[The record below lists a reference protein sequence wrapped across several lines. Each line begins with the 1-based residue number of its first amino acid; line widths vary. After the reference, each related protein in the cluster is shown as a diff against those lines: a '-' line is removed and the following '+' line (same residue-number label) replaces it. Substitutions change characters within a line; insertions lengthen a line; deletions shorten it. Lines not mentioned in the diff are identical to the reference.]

1 VSRLRLA
8 RWSAIAAIGVVVEWL
23 GHSGGIGLA
32 AADLAVGLAF
42 LSCGLLVW
50 DRRRREAVAPLFL
63 ATGLAWFLGT
73 LAGSD
78 IGVLSAVGSAMRYAH
93 RGPLVHLVLAYPTGQ
108 LRGCGARIVVGA
120 AYMDGLVAQVAQN
133 DALTIALVVAVIAA
147 GGLGLRG
154 GPVELRRARALA
166 TAAFALVG
174 TPLVLVSV
182 GGLLQMSLSQTTLLL
197 AYEAMLLVTAIG
209 LTVWLLAKRLESA
222 SVADLVVELGTSS
235 RSDALRETLARVFG
249 DPWLRIGYP
258 VNGSYVDEAGEP
270 MVLPSSSDERT
281 VTAIE
286 RDSEPVAVL
295 VHGPGLTSDP
305 AVKDAVA
312 AAARLT
318 AANARLQA
326 ELLGQVR
333 ELAASRRRIVE
344 AGDVQRSRLE
354 RRLDHAAQLH
364 LEEMRHALARAMQ
377 AAPPELAHALS
388 TVAHELDQAVIEIR
402 ELARGIHPHTLS
414 ERGLSAALSELAA
427 RAPIRVSVAAPR
439 ERFAPAV
446 EATAYFVCA
455 EALANVAKYA
465 RTATAVIEIR
475 RDNGRLVVRVVDEG
489 VGGADTTRGSGLRGL
504 ADRVDAVGGRLIVE
518 SPASGGTAVVAEIP
532 LDGVS

>member
-1 VSRLRLA
+1 M
-8 RWSAIAAIGVVVEWL
+8 
-23 GHSGGIGLA
+23 GLA
-32 AADLAVGLAF
+32 AADLAVGAAF
-42 LSCGLLVW
+42 LACGVLLW
-50 DRRRREAVAPLFL
+50 ERQRREPVAPLLL
-63 ATGLAWFLGT
+63 ATGFAWFLGT
-73 LAGSD
+73 LAGSHT
-78 IGVLSAVGSAMRYAH
+78 GVLSSIGGALLYAH

-108 LRGCGARIVVGA
+108 LRGWAARIVVGA
-120 AYMDGLVAQVAQN
+120 AYVDGLVAPVARN
-133 DALTIALVVAVIAA
+133 DALTIALVVAVVAA
-147 GGLGLRG
+147 GTLAIYR
-154 GPVELRRARALA
+154 GPVELRSARALA
-166 TAAFALVG
+166 MAAFALVG
-174 TPLVLVSV
+174 APLLLVSTS
-182 GGLLQMSLSQTTLLL
+182 GLLQASLSQTALLL
-197 AYEAMLLVTAIG
+197 AYEAMLVVSAIG
-209 LTVWLLAKRLESA
+209 LTAWLLARRLEPA
-222 SVADLVVELGTSS
+222 SVADLVVELGASP
-235 RSDALRETLARVFG
+235 RSDALRDTLARAFA
-249 DPWLRIGYP
+249 DPSLGIGYP

-286 RDSEPVAVL
+286 RDGEPIAVL
-295 VHGPGLTSDP
+295 VHDAALASDP
-305 AVKDAVA
+305 ALKGAVA

-318 AANARLQA
+318 ASNARLQA
-326 ELLGQVR
+326 ELRGQVR

-364 LEEMRHALARAMQ
+364 LEEIRAALTRAMQ
-377 AAPPELAHALS
+377 AAPPGVADALS

-402 ELARGIHPHTLS
+402 ELARGIHPHILS
-414 ERGLSAALSELAA
+414 ESGLAAALSERAA
-427 RAPIRVSVAAPR
+427 RAPIRVSVSAPR

-465 RTATAVIEIR
+465 QTDSAVIEIR

-504 ADRVDAVGGRLIVE
+504 ADRVEAVGGRLTVG